1 MIDRVLPSN
10 REAVCRHASV
20 AQLDRASASGAEGR
34 GFESR
39 QTHND
44 SGFTGWD
51 QRVARPRRGA
61 RAWMWSTSSGG
72 SWPRNS
78 WPISATCTAS
88 SSLMARLG
96 YDRYGAQGGDIGV
109 AVAPQPGRVA
119 RDHVVGV
126 HVNGG
131 P

>member
-1 MIDRVLPSN
+1 
-10 REAVCRHASV
+10 
-20 AQLDRASASGAEGR
+20 
-34 GFESR
+34 
-39 QTHND
+39 
-44 SGFTGWD
+44 
-51 QRVARPRRGA
+51 
-61 RAWMWSTSSGG
+61 MWSTSSGG

-96 YDRYGAQGGDIGV
+96 YDRYGAQGGDIGA
-109 AVAPQPGRVA
+109 AVAPQLGRVA